1 MAENTEKGH
10 TGKTLTGHRKEFG
23 FFQRSMGSQKSLR
36 SFKKKSE
43 MIRIVRIFGLHR
55 KKCWSKVDSGKPS
68 MMPFLPIKQ
77 SSKRMTEVW
86 RWCEVV
92 QSRTCFEDRVN
103 RTYKWIGFGQGGEAG
118 RKNSRVTGNFQVTD
132 CHTG

>member
-1 MAENTEKGH
+1 M
-10 TGKTLTGHRKEFG
+10 
-23 FFQRSMGSQKSLR
+23 
-36 SFKKKSE
+36 
-43 MIRIVRIFGLHR
+43 
-55 KKCWSKVDSGKPS
+55 DSGKPS

-77 SSKRMTEVW
+77 NSEKKMTEVW
-86 RWCEVV
+86 RRCEVV

-118 RKNSRVTGNFQVTD
+118 KKKSRVTGNFQVSGQGHNRAQSDTD